1 MLVLPGF
8 LQELTAVV
16 GEEQALNIG
25 RAFAGKVKSFPRRS
39 TIERWQRNKSIIAD
53 YDGYNAGKLAWKY
66 KLSISQVL
74 RIVKHVPKPEE

>member
-1 MLVLPGF
+1 MLALPGF
-8 LQELTAVV
+8 LQELAELV
-16 GEEQALNIG
+16 GEEEALNIG

-39 TIERWQRNKSIIAD
+39 TLARWQRNKAIIAD
-53 YDGYNAGKLAWKY
+53 YDGYNTGKLAWKY